1 MIAHRI
7 ERAGAPPSLTALGL
21 EPLLDLDMRLG
32 EASAAALA
40 LPLIASSIALLRDMA
55 TLAEVTGE

>member
-1 MIAHRI
+1 V
-7 ERAGAPPSLTALGL
+7 
-21 EPLLDLDMRLG
+21 
-32 EASAAALA
+32 